1 MSNLLEDPV
10 NLKLSELLCEGTGV
24 EVNVSELSR
33 ILNKHRNTIDD
44 RISKLLSS
52 NIVDPPFCHFTHLL
66 DAFPLMVIEKA
77 DYPRDTLT
85 NHFIETD
92 PYIEAAY
99 FVKDEEY
106 NTLLIEYHRD
116 LYEYQNWKEWVKV
129 EGKVTPSE
137 TRQPSEALFLSTRS
151 IIKYETFSP
160 IELIQDNF
168 KKQKISHINNIPID
182 EHFLHILNALLR
194 GEGLRIN
201 ESVLA
206 RKLGLHRKTVKRRI
220 DQLTDAKIISK
231 PVCRFPAIWTPPEHF
246 QVISLVEIKRR
257 KETVVRAL
265 MRDPHVT
272 VMIKTNTGRFN
283 MVLFCAFYK
292 MADHLAWQEE
302 YDQRFPGCL
311 GAVRNTYLSPAMKFS
326 ITQQYIYLLYIR
338 TELQELRG
346 ESILEIMKGTQ

>member
-1 MSNLLEDPV
+1 M
-10 NLKLSELLCEGTGV
+10 
-24 EVNVSELSR
+24 
-33 ILNKHRNTIDD
+33 
-44 RISKLLSS
+44 
-52 NIVDPPFCHFTHLL
+52 
-66 DAFPLMVIEKA
+66 
-77 DYPRDTLT
+77 
-85 NHFIETD
+85 
-92 PYIEAAY
+92 
-99 FVKDEEY
+99 
-106 NTLLIEYHRD
+106 
-116 LYEYQNWKEWVKV
+116 
-129 EGKVTPSE
+129 
-137 TRQPSEALFLSTRS
+137 
-151 IIKYETFSP
+151 
-160 IELIQDNF
+160 
-168 KKQKISHINNIPID
+168 
-182 EHFLHILNALLR
+182 
-194 GEGLRIN
+194 
-201 ESVLA
+201 
-206 RKLGLHRKTVKRRI
+206 GLHRKTVKRRI